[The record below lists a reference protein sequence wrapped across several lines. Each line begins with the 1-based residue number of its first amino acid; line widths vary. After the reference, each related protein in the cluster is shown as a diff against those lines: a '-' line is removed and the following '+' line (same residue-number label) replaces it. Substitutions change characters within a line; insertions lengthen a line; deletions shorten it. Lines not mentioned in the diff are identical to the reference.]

1 MRITF
6 VNIGLYIFQALI
18 FYYYC
23 NSIFNSKFKKIT
35 RMLCILA
42 GFTVLFFVFLLG
54 KVYINGIVVVLTI
67 FLIVHFVYGERILS
81 SMLQAILYLALL
93 AATEYMSIPIVN
105 IIYKL
110 YGTDYHNDFHGYLFM
125 VLISK
130 TLHFISTMILILIF
144 NRNKKK
150 TITNKG
156 MILTLTVLLS
166 NVAILIMVEYIS
178 RKTEYNREMN
188 IVWGV
193 IAGLLLLLTF
203 LLLFNRSY
211 LINQADKIYE
221 LNIEN
226 QKKELD
232 EQYFSVLEKSN
243 DDMQIL
249 AHDFKNHL
257 SYVRNLDSAEEKDK
271 YIDKIYP
278 EIEKFQQTAS
288 TGNKTLD
295 VILSKYT
302 SICEL
307 KAVSFKADVKNAN
320 LSQMESVDLIALLNN
335 LLDNAVE
342 AAEQSA
348 AKRITL
354 TLVKGTQF
362 IDKLVIA
369 NSCDTAPAQSGDKLL
384 TRKKEGALHGTG
396 LKSVKKVCEQCGA
409 NYAWEY
415 DSEKQLFT
423 TTVLMPKEQKS
434 N

>member
-1 MRITF
+1 MSITF

-23 NSIFNSKFKKIT
+23 NSIFNSKFKKGF
-35 RMLCILA
+35 RLLFILL
-42 GFTVLFFVFLLG
+42 GFSILFFINLLA
-54 KVYINGIVVVLTI
+54 KVYLNGIMVVLTI
-67 FLIVHFVYGERILS
+67 FLIVFFVYNESVWS
-81 SMLQAILYLALL
+81 SLLQAILYLAIL
-93 AATEYMSIPIVN
+93 AASEYVALPIVN
-105 IIYKL
+105 IVYKL
-110 YGTDYHNDFHGYLFM
+110 YDTDFHNDFHGYLFATI
-125 VLISK
+125 ISK
-130 TLHFISTMILILIF
+130 TIHFICIIILIWFF
-144 NRNKKK
+144 NRKNSKS
-150 TITNKG
+150 ISRKG
-156 MILTLTVLLS
+156 MLLTLTVPLS
-166 NVAILIMVEYIS
+166 NIAILIMVEYIS
-178 RKTEYNREMN
+178 RKTAYSREMN

-193 IAGLLLLLTF
+193 IAGILLLLTF

-257 SYVRNLDSAEEKDK
+257 SYVRHLDSAEEKDK

-342 AAEQSA
+342 AAEQS
-348 AKRITL
+348 KSKQITL
-354 TLVKGTQF
+354 TLVKDTQF
-362 IDKLVIA
+362 MDKLVIA

-415 DSEKQLFT
+415 DSEERLFT

>member
-1 MRITF
+1 MVKMIID
-6 VNIGLYIFQALI
+6 VSMYIFEA
-18 FYYYC
+18 
-23 NSIFNSKFKKIT
+23 
-35 RMLCILA
+35 
-42 GFTVLFFVFLLG
+42 VLFFFYCQTAFTNKYDKKINMTLIIVAYGILLGIYQFGNAYVNAACNTVFCILIIYFLYDVSILESFIHSFLFYVFLIASEYITIPIISILFKNG
-54 KVYINGIVVVLTI
+54 FDDFKDNDYSYILVVFISKLCHLICCILVLQVYRYIKHKDTLKGFSLMLFIPVSNIVVLELIFSATI
-67 FLIVHFVYGERILS
+67 ELHYKPKMYYVWAISGILMMVSSFLVF
-81 SMLQAILYLALL
+81 
-93 AATEYMSIPIVN
+93 
-105 IIYKL
+105 
-110 YGTDYHNDFHGYLFM
+110 
-125 VLISK
+125 
-130 TLHFISTMILILIF
+130 F
-144 NRNKKK
+144 NRNY
-150 TITNKG
+150 IISQSNK
-156 MILTLTVLLS
+156 INELT
-166 NVAILIMVEYIS
+166 
-178 RKTEYNREMN
+178 
-188 IVWGV
+188 
-193 IAGLLLLLTF
+193 
-203 LLLFNRSY
+203 
-211 LINQADKIYE
+211 
-221 LNIEN
+221 IEN

-257 SYVRNLDSAEEKDK
+257 SYVRHLDNAEEKDK

-302 SICEL
+302 SICAL
-307 KAVSFKADVKNAN
+307 NAIVFKADVKNAN

-354 TLVKGTQF
+354 TLVKDTQF

-423 TTVLMPKEQKS
+423 TTVLMPKEQ
-434 N
+434 NGN

>member
-1 MRITF
+1 MSITF

-23 NSIFNSKFKKIT
+23 NSIFNSKFKKLT
-35 RMLCILA
+35 RLFCILT

-54 KVYINGIVVVLTI
+54 KVYLNGVVVVLTV
-67 FLIVHFVYGERILS
+67 FLIVYFVYSQSVLS
-81 SMLQAILYLALL
+81 ALFQAVLYLALL
-93 AATEYMSIPIVN
+93 AATEYVSIPIVN

-110 YGTDYHNDFHGYLFM
+110 YGTDYHNDFHGYLFV

-130 TLHFISTMILILIF
+130 TLHFISTMILIWIF

-156 MILTLTVLLS
+156 MVLTLTVPLS
-166 NVAILIMVEYIS
+166 NIAILIMVEYIS
-178 RKTEYNREMN
+178 RKTQYNREMN

-203 LLLFNRSY
+203 LLLFNRNY
-211 LINQADKIYE
+211 VIKQANKIYE
-221 LNIEN
+221 LSIEN

-257 SYVRNLDSAEEKDK
+257 SYVRHLDSAEEKDK
-271 YIDKIYP
+271 FIDKIYP

-354 TLVKGTQF
+354 TLVKDTQF

-415 DSEKQLFT
+415 DSEERLFT
-423 TTVLMPKEQKS
+423 TTVLMPKEQ
-434 N
+434 NGN